1 MTLTITND
9 PASISSDAIQIA
21 GTKSL
26 TKSANASGVATFTVT
41 LTAAGS
47 YALTAT
53 NAAGAVISTQA
64 LTVAAATPAA
74 GGALPRTGFDV
85 MGFALWGGLFVL
97 VGAGALIVVKRR
109 RPAEVRA

>member
-1 MTLTITND
+1 M
-9 PASISSDAIQIA
+9 
-21 GTKSL
+21 SL
-26 TKSANASGVATFTVT
+26 RA

-53 NAAGAVISTQA
+53 NAAVPVISTQA
-64 LTVAAATPAA
+64 LTVAAASPAS

-97 VGAGALIVVKRR
+97 VGTGALIVVRRR
-109 RPAEVRA
+109 RPAQVHA